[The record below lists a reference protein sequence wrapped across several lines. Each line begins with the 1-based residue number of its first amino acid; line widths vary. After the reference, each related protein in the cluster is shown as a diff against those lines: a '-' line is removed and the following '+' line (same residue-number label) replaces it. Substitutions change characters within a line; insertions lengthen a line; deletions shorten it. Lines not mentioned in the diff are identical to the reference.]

1 MKMNDTLIQDS
12 INVASKAISKISE
25 SDESTNLW
33 MWIAL
38 AELGIIAYLILKEK
52 FKSKVSSKQQF
63 KSESLKQEIDFNNII
78 NSSFNSEKLYD
89 ELKVKCHPDRF
100 PTDKEKNLIAES
112 IFQQITKNKTNIKRL
127 LELKDEA
134 IQKLNINF

>member
-1 MKMNDTLIQDS
+1 MNDTLIQDS
-12 INVASKAISKISE
+12 IKIASKAISKISE

-38 AELGIIAYLILKEK
+38 AELGIIVYLVFKEK

-63 KSESLKQEIDFNNII
+63 KSESLNQEIDFNNII

-100 PTDKEKNLIAES
+100 PMDNEKNLIAEN

>member
-12 INVASKAISKISE
+12 IKIANRAISKITE
-25 SDESTNLW
+25 ADESTNWW

-38 AELGIIAYLILKEK
+38 VELGIIAYFIVKEK
-52 FKSKVSSKQQF
+52 FKSKVSAKQQF
-63 KSESLKQEIDFNNII
+63 KSESLKQDIDFNNII
-78 NSSFNSEKLYD
+78 NSSFNSVKLYD

-112 IFQQITKNKTNIKRL
+112 IFQQITKNKTNFKRL
-127 LELKDEA
+127 LELKEEA

>member
-12 INVASKAISKISE
+12 INVANKAISKVSE
-25 SDESTNLW
+25 TDESTNLW

-38 AELGIIAYLILKEK
+38 VEFGIIIYLILKEK
-52 FKSKVSSKQQF
+52 FKSKVSAKQQF

-78 NSSFNSEKLYD
+78 NSSFNSVQLYD

-100 PTDKEKNLIAES
+100 PTDKEKNLIAEN
-112 IFQQITKNKTNIKRL
+112 IFQQITKNKTNVTRL
-127 LELKDEA
+127 LELKAEA
-134 IQKLNINF
+134 IQKLNITF

>member
-1 MKMNDTLIQDS
+1 MNDTLIQDS
-12 INVASKAISKISE
+12 IKIASKAISKISE

-38 AELGIIAYLILKEK
+38 AELGIIVYLVFKEK

-63 KSESLKQEIDFNNII
+63 KSESLNQEIDFNNII

-100 PTDKEKNLIAES
+100 PMDNEKNLIAVN

>member
-12 INVASKAISKISE
+12 IKIASKAISKISE

-38 AELGIIAYLILKEK
+38 AELGIIVYLVFKEK

-63 KSESLKQEIDFNNII
+63 KSESLNQEIDFNNII

-100 PTDKEKNLIAES
+100 PMDNEKNLIAVN